1 MKKVISF
8 IFGTMLILFGVGL
21 YLYPTVSTWW
31 LNRQTDDYIKDF
43 NQTYDIVTEK
53 VTETITEE
61 AEETETTSTEDTTV
75 FRDKEGD
82 SLYESIVEYNESI
95 YENGQKDFV
104 DAWSYVDSPISLDGL
119 EDDKFGYIE
128 IPAMNV
134 TLPLYVGASIS
145 KMAKGATVLGQTSLP
160 IGGTNTN
167 SVIAGHRGYKGSPF
181 FREIE
186 KLSIGDY
193 VYITNPW
200 ERLIYQVESIDI
212 INPYDS
218 EKLVIQEGKDMITL
232 LTCHPYMS
240 HGKYRY
246 LVYCVRVDD
255 DGSGEK
261 GTETAVESSNT
272 SETTEKTTYSSY
284 IVASDGTVYESS
296 ESVIQYENMVRQ
308 GAAIAIVAMIVITFI
323 VVQVKKRR

>member
-1 MKKVISF
+1 
-8 IFGTMLILFGVGL
+8 
-21 YLYPTVSTWW
+21 
-31 LNRQTDDYIKDF
+31 
-43 NQTYDIVTEK
+43 
-53 VTETITEE
+53 
-61 AEETETTSTEDTTV
+61 
-75 FRDKEGD
+75 
-82 SLYESIVEYNESI
+82 
-95 YENGQKDFV
+95 
-104 DAWSYVDSPISLDGL
+104 
-119 EDDKFGYIE
+119 
-128 IPAMNV
+128 
-134 TLPLYVGASIS
+134 
-145 KMAKGATVLGQTSLP
+145 MAKGAAVLGQTSLP

-212 INPYDS
+212 VSPYDS

-255 DGSGEK
+255 DGSSD
-261 GTETAVESSNT
+261 TTT
-272 SETTEKTTYSSY
+272 SETTTESTDNTKTVYSSY

-296 ESVIQYENMVRQ
+296 ESTIQYENMVRQ
-308 GAAIAIVAMIVITFI
+308 GAAIAIVAMIVVTFI
-323 VVQVKKRR
+323 VVQVQKRRRR

>member
-1 MKKVISF
+1 
-8 IFGTMLILFGVGL
+8 
-21 YLYPTVSTWW
+21 
-31 LNRQTDDYIKDF
+31 
-43 NQTYDIVTEK
+43 
-53 VTETITEE
+53 
-61 AEETETTSTEDTTV
+61 
-75 FRDKEGD
+75 
-82 SLYESIVEYNESI
+82 
-95 YENGQKDFV
+95 
-104 DAWSYVDSPISLDGL
+104 
-119 EDDKFGYIE
+119 
-128 IPAMNV
+128 MNV